1 MNYLGV
7 VRIHIDKYVL
17 ERPFLEAEVTV
28 FPDPLVP
35 KDDQELQELA
45 NSLKT
50 TGRELL
56 GIFQNLKF
64 PTAYLIQLQK
74 YIENGPVGL
83 LTDVLI
89 NTIECTYEE
98 RLVN

>member
-1 MNYLGV
+1 M
-7 VRIHIDKYVL
+7 
-17 ERPFLEAEVTV
+17 TV
-28 FPDPLVP
+28 FPDPSVP

-56 GIFQNLKF
+56 VIFQNFKF

-74 YIENGPVGL
+74 HIENGPVGL
-83 LTDVLI
+83 LTDFLI

-98 RLVN
+98 RLVNL